1 MSGWTELSN
10 ALSFG
15 GSTARPQKRK
25 VVKVTKEERD
35 SMTRQMRRREIEE
48 LLRYH
53 SDEDKERFNAIK
65 KSLWLG
71 AKLRGHAL
79 FQEALILFGDER
91 RVIE

>member
-15 GSTARPQKRK
+15 GRTAHTQKRK
-25 VVKVTKEERD
+25 VVKVSKEESD

-53 SDEDKERFNAIK
+53 SDEDKKRFNAIK
-65 KSLWLG
+65 ESLRLG
-71 AKLRGHAL
+71 AGLRGHAL
-79 FQEALILFGDER
+79 FQEALILFDDER